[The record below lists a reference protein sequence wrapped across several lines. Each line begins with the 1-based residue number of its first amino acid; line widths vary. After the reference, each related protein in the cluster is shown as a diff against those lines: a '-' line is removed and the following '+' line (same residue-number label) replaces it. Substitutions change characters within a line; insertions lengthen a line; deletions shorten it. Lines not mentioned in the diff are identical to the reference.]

1 MKKITNHINRMI
13 PVVGITVIVAK
24 VRVKPTVSR
33 RVLLSV
39 EAKMPL
45 KHTKQRSASTETF
58 SDKILVIS

>member
-1 MKKITNHINRMI
+1 MI

-24 VRVKPTVSR
+24 VRVKSTVNR

-45 KHTKQRSASTETF
+45 KHTKQRSESTKTF